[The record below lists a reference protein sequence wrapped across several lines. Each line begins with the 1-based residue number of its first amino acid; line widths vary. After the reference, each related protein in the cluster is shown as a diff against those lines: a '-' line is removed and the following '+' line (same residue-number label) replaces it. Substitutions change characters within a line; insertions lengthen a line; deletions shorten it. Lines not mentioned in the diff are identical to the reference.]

1 MSFASEPGRDDSGLP
16 PVNVEIPD
24 DARELARDVLAYHRE
39 QRAKRRRAR
48 LLRMLGPLARLGFIR
63 HGTIFPVIATCV
75 AMSMLAGAMLSV
87 VTISPAS
94 APTIDRSPRATA
106 SGNTTSTLPEGL
118 VKLDGGFVPARSLT
132 RSVLVL
138 IPPGCPVAPGSDCGA
153 VLASLARQ
161 ADATRVGVYFVYYAG
176 DTGGLAGLATLT
188 TRYGAGVAKT
198 VFDISGLLFRDFQPF
213 VVTAL
218 LVRGDA
224 TVVGVWRTFLPRFD
238 LTPALRSLSRTH

>member
-1 MSFASEPGRDDSGLP
+1 VSFASEPGRDDSGLP

-39 QRAKRRRAR
+39 QRAKRRRERR
-48 LLRMLGPLARLGFIR
+48 LRILGPLARLGFIR

-94 APTIDRSPRATA
+94 APTVDKSPPATA
-106 SGNTTSTLPEGL
+106 TGTAMDVLPEGV
-118 VKLDGGFVPARSLT
+118 VKLGGGLVPMRTLT

-138 IPPGCPVAPGSDCGA
+138 IPPGCPVPPGSDCGA
-153 VLASLARQ
+153 VLAGLARQ
-161 ADATRVGVYFVYYAG
+161 AASTRVGIYFVYYAG
-176 DTGGLAGLATLT
+176 TTDGLAQLVST
-188 TRYGAGVAKT
+188 TSRYGGGVART
-198 VFDISGLLFRDFQPF
+198 VYDISGLLFTDFKPLR
-213 VVTAL
+213 VTAL

-224 TVVGVWRTFLPRFD
+224 TVDVRSTFLPGFD
-238 LTPALRSLSRTH
+238 LTPDLRALGGTR